1 MGLLIESENLRDRR
15 FTFEDRVEAGL
26 RLSESLAQYND
37 TGAIVLAIPSGGVPV
52 AAAIAKELGLSLDL
66 LLVRKVQ
73 MPGNPEAGIGAVG
86 PEGEVILNTELIS
99 RLMISEEAVKRET
112 GKAKKTV
119 KKRERLFREDR
130 PFPSIEGKTVI
141 VVDDGLASGY
151 TMLTS
156 IEFLRRLNP
165 ERIIAAAPTAHEMT
179 VEKVIGQVDELHC
192 PNIRGG
198 FSFAVADAYKEW
210 YDLSDGEVL
219 DILKEFFST

>member
-1 MGLLIESENLRDRR
+1 MGLLIESEDLRDRR
-15 FTFEDRVEAGL
+15 FVFEDRAEAGL

-52 AAAIAKELGLSLDL
+52 AAVIAKELGLSLDL

-86 PEGEVILNTELIS
+86 PEGEVILNTELIR
-99 RLMISEEAVKRET
+99 RLMISGEAVERET

-119 KKRERLFREDR
+119 KKRERLFREGR

-179 VEKVIGQVDELHC
+179 VEKVVGQVDEFHC

-219 DILKEFFST
+219 DILKEFCST